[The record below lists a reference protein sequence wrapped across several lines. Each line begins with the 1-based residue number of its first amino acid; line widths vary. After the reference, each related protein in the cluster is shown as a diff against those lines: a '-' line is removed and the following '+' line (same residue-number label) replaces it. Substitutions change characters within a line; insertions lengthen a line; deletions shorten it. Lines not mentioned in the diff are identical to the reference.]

1 VVNYPG
7 NHSVKSE
14 GHFTFYRDSRGF
26 FEHFYGH
33 REMDRTNPVAN
44 PNPNPSPSPSPSPN
58 PNPDPN
64 PDPDPDPDPNPN
76 PNPNPNPDPNQVA
89 TAMLVQ
95 AGLFARSYFS
105 AVAAGE
111 RSHIG
116 GLERWGDLGLE
127 ALDDAGKASFGAAV
141 SALPTLSL
149 SLSLSLSPTPNL
161 NPACTSSLNPTL
173 TRR

>member
-1 VVNYPG
+1 MTEVVGSALAFQSPTQAVEKIIGTISNLTHGSAHEVVNYPG

-33 REMDRTNPVAN
+33 REMDRTNPVA
-44 PNPNPSPSPSPSPN
+44 
-58 PNPDPN
+58 
-64 PDPDPDPDPNPN
+64 
-76 PNPNPNPDPNQVA
+76 

-116 GLERWGDLGLE
+116 
-127 ALDDAGKASFGAAV
+127 
-141 SALPTLSL
+141 
-149 SLSLSLSPTPNL
+149 
-161 NPACTSSLNPTL
+161 
-173 TRR
+173 